1 MTIFGYADD
10 HALKET
16 FKAHSRKEEN
26 DSINRLEDC
35 MVKVKHWMDAN
46 RLKMNSTKTEFIMFG
61 SKTHLQKCVTK
72 HLDVAGDKVKR
83 TNTIKYLGVWL
94 DENLSLKTHIYKKCR
109 AAMANI
115 QRIKLIRDCLT
126 TDACKTVIQGTV
138 ISHLDYSNFILSG
151 LPKCDIQKL
160 QRVQNVAAK
169 VILQKRSKDSIT
181 ECRAELHWLPVQ
193 ARIDFKVLVMVFKC
207 LTGEAPSYLK
217 NLLKKHEVKRTGLR
231 SECDDRLLSIPF
243 TRRKTFADRS
253 FSVYGPRLWNSLPY
267 FMRSI
272 DHIDNFR
279 KQLKTYFFRKIY
291 D

>member
-61 SKTHLQKCVTK
+61 SKAHLQKCVTK
-72 HLDVAGDKVKR
+72 NLDVPVDKVIR

-94 DENLSLKTHIYKKCR
+94 DENLPLKTHMSKKCR
-109 AAMANI
+109 AAVTNI
-115 QRIKLIRDCLT
+115 QRITLIRDCLT

-138 ISHLDYSNFILSG
+138 ISHLDYSNCILSG
-151 LPKCDIQKL
+151 LQKCDIQKL

-169 VILQKRSKDSIT
+169 VILQKKSKDSIT

-193 ARIDFKVLVMVFKC
+193 ARIEL
-207 LTGEAPSYLK
+207 
-217 NLLKKHEVKRTGLR
+217 
-231 SECDDRLLSIPF
+231 
-243 TRRKTFADRS
+243 
-253 FSVYGPRLWNSLPY
+253 
-267 FMRSI
+267 
-272 DHIDNFR
+272 
-279 KQLKTYFFRKIY
+279 
-291 D
+291 